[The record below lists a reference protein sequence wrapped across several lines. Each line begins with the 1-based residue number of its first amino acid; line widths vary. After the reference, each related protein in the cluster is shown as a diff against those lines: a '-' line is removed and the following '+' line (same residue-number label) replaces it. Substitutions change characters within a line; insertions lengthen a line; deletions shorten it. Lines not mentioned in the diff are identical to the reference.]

1 MKISIIGG
9 GNMGSALVQGFLRA
23 KVWKPTDILVCDID
37 RSKISSLGRKFKV
50 RTTSRIKET
59 LNFSSILILAIKP
72 KDMESLLSKLH
83 PHLPPPSRG
92 RMEERGKLFITLAAG
107 ISTDFLEKRLGKIS
121 VIRVMP
127 NICVAVGEGV
137 CAYSLGRYTRPSDE
151 KKFLSLFASLGET
164 IKMKESSL
172 NLITA
177 ISGSGP
183 AYIFR
188 IIEILISIAQK
199 DGLSKKMASRIVSQT
214 VFGSSKMVKELK
226 EKPEILRAKVTS
238 PGGTTAAALEVL
250 EKNHLSEI
258 FSNAIK
264 SARKRAKKLGRKRGE
279 K

>member
-9 GNMGSALVQGFLRA
+9 GNLGSALVQGFLRA
-23 KVWKPTDILVCDID
+23 KVWKPTDILVCDIS
-37 RSKISSLGRKFKV
+37 RTKISFLRRKFKV
-50 RTTSRIKET
+50 RTTSRIKEA
-59 LNFSSILILAIKP
+59 LNFSPILLLVIKP
-72 KDMESLLSKLH
+72 KDMESLLSKLG
-83 PHLPPPSRG
+83 SFK
-92 RMEERGKLFITLAAG
+92 GKLLVTLAAG

-264 SARKRAKKLGRKRGE
+264 SARKRAKELGG
-279 K
+279 